1 MTPWTVVWDVQGS
14 LQSLPWGFWI
24 PPAHYSSALLSH
36 WAQLFHL
43 SGSEL
48 ELHGVEDW
56 QASQVALVVKNLP
69 ANVGAGE
76 ARVSF
81 LGREDLLERRAWQL
95 TPVFLPWTE
104 EPDGLQSLGVARS
117 QT

>member
-1 MTPWTVVWDVQGS
+1 MCRGPK
-14 LQSLPWGFWI
+14 SLPWGFWI

-69 ANVGAGE
+69 ANAGAG
-76 ARVSF
+76 RSTGF
-81 LGREDLLERRAWQL
+81 IPGSGRSPGEEGMAAHSSILTMDRRAWWVTVL
-95 TPVFLPWTE
+95 RGRKESDITE
-104 EPDGLQSLGVARS
+104 V
-117 QT
+117 T